1 MTAIPPTADGDR
13 IGTAI
18 RFRRSLRKAVD
29 ELAVL
34 LGGLSREETIH
45 LLLVDGVMSAYRRLD
60 IERDPAAT
68 AAYLLRVTGE
78 TWAGDLSDDE
88 RDAFGTAGKALD
100 RIVQIRARELGT
112 GQPGGS

>member
-1 MTAIPPTADGDR
+1 MRTIPPAVDGER
-13 IGTAI
+13 ITTSV

-68 AAYLLRVTGE
+68 AAYLLGVVGG

-88 RDAFGTAGKALD
+88 RDAFGIAGAALE
-100 RIVQIRARELGT
+100 RIAQIRARETGT
-112 GQPGGS
+112 GEDDR